1 MASLGR
7 RPSTFERAATR
18 SLTIQ
23 RQVPSEGWEGWAVGL
38 QTVVS
43 LGILVTIPQ
52 QMAYLLI
59 WAGRGEK
66 LVRKSLGTRTQ
77 RD

>member
-1 MASLGR
+1 MASLGGDHPLSNEPR
-7 RPSTFERAATR
+7 TR

-23 RQVPSEGWEGWAVGL
+23 RQVPPEGWAVGL
-38 QTVVS
+38 RTVVS
-43 LGILVTIPQ
+43 LGILMTIPQ